1 MVTLAIL
8 CSDPLF
14 KLFKWNY
21 LEIKISA
28 RYKKI
33 FCDPSKIFRN
43 ASRVINVYLK
53 YFVFY
58 LAFLSRTFMIHRE
71 QGKEEAFFLT
81 PLHHLNRHLN
91 ISRSITAGNLLRHI
105 ASSRTRTGN
114 LWFWSVSR

>member
-28 RYKKI
+28 RHKKV